1 MLSISLARTMRPVAF
16 LFGYLPGHEPAIN
29 HIPIAQRK
37 SHVLLFYQRLF
48 LTTGSG
54 QLKSI
59 EFPVPISITPKRK
72 KAMVRFHVKR

>member
-1 MLSISLARTMRPVAF
+1 MLSISLARTMRAVF

-37 SHVLLFYQRLF
+37 SHVLLLYQRLF

-54 QLKSI
+54 QQSI